1 MNWIWLSKTFI
12 QVKLFFIFW
21 IVCPIHFLSQW
32 WQLNGFSQVRILS
45 CTLRFQGLTE
55 QTDFI
60 SWLDSTSDWINDLN
74 AIVYIHASEQQILI
88 KMRTTK
94 SLRNLRIFCPL
105 LGTVHYWGLLLNK
118 NGWEAGFCP
127 LLGAF
132 PLLGSALLGEY
143 SVFPILPFRRQTNL
157 FLGVSH
163 PFRHCLTPL
172 GLNKWVLMHWLFGMD
187 ILMLFF

>member
-1 MNWIWLSKTFI
+1 MNWLWLSKTFI

-55 QTDFI
+55 QSDFT
-60 SWLDSTSDWINDLN
+60 SWLDSTSDWINNLN
-74 AIVYIHASEQQILI
+74 GIVYIHASEQQILI

-94 SLRNLRIFCPL
+94 SLRNLWIFCPL

-118 NGWEAGFCP
+118 NGWEAEFCP

-143 SVFPILPFRRQTNL
+143 SVIIILTEIMYCGLYARSLPF
-157 FLGVSH
+157 
-163 PFRHCLTPL
+163 LTSE
-172 GLNKWVLMHWLFGMD
+172 KS
-187 ILMLFF
+187 

>member
-12 QVKLFFIFW
+12 QVKLIFIFW

-32 WQLNGFSQVRILS
+32 WQLNGFSLVRILL

-55 QTDFI
+55 QSDFT
-60 SWLDSTSDWINDLN
+60 SWLDSTSGWIIDLN
-74 AIVYIHASEQQILI
+74 GIVCKWTHASEQQIII

-94 SLRNLRIFCPL
+94 SPKNLRIFCPL

-118 NGWEAGFCP
+118 NGREAGFCP

-132 PLLGSALLGEY
+132 PLLGSPLLGEY
-143 SVFPILPFRRQTNL
+143 SVLHFRSEIPAIPIS
-157 FLGVSH
+157 FLSH
-163 PFRHCLTPL
+163 SRTTL
-172 GLNKWVLMHWLFGMD
+172 D
-187 ILMLFF
+187 

>member
-1 MNWIWLSKTFI
+1 MGHK
-12 QVKLFFIFW
+12 
-21 IVCPIHFLSQW
+21 H
-32 WQLNGFSQVRILS
+32 G
-45 CTLRFQGLTE
+45 G
-55 QTDFI
+55 
-60 SWLDSTSDWINDLN
+60 
-74 AIVYIHASEQQILI
+74 EQQIII

-143 SVFPILPFRRQTNL
+143 SVYHYFRVNAENVKT
-157 FLGVSH
+157 GA
-163 PFRHCLTPL
+163 
-172 GLNKWVLMHWLFGMD
+172 
-187 ILMLFF
+187 

>member
-1 MNWIWLSKTFI
+1 MN
-12 QVKLFFIFW
+12 
-21 IVCPIHFLSQW
+21 
-32 WQLNGFSQVRILS
+32 G
-45 CTLRFQGLTE
+45 
-55 QTDFI
+55 
-60 SWLDSTSDWINDLN
+60 
-74 AIVYIHASEQQILI
+74 IVYIHASEQQILI

-143 SVFPILPFRRQTNL
+143 SVVTTEVLLNNVNFFREKILL
-157 FLGVSH
+157 
-163 PFRHCLTPL
+163 
-172 GLNKWVLMHWLFGMD
+172 
-187 ILMLFF
+187 